1 MRDIGKVIQNIG
13 KGKEEFIVKL
23 FIHEIRRVFADRMV
37 GEDYAW
43 FKQVVQ
49 DAYKRYFS
57 NLSLLTDDTF
67 NVLFTDILKLD
78 GGVSIYE

>member
-1 MRDIGKVIQNIG
+1 M
-13 KGKEEFIVKL
+13 

-37 GEDYAW
+37 GEDYNW
-43 FKQVVQ
+43 FKGVVT

-57 NLSLLTDDTF
+57 NLSFLTDETF

-78 GGVSIYE
+78 SGVSIYEEVTDLKKLYKIL

>member
-13 KGKEEFIVKL
+13 KGKEEFVIKL

-37 GEDYAW
+37 GDDYNW
-43 FKQVVQ
+43 FKGVVT

-57 NLSLLTDDTF
+57 NLSFLTD
-67 NVLFTDILKLD
+67 
-78 GGVSIYE
+78 